1 MYMPRHNMYMP
12 TPVCRARAY
21 RVANKSD
28 LTSPSAFMK
37 SPASGADSSVDEAP
51 WQNSSDF
58 FDFLFLFDFQMSE
71 SKHFLLNL
79 PQSPPFHQ
87 NLAPKLPISHR
98 FRPPNYP

>member
-1 MYMPRHNMYMP
+1 MFPS
-12 TPVCRARAY
+12 VCLS
-21 RVANKSD
+21 VCGQKI
-28 LTSPSAFMK
+28 AFFVINLRNLVK
-37 SPASGADSSVDEAP
+37 FAQI

-87 NLAPKLPISHR
+87 NLAISRHPLPR
-98 FRPPNYP
+98 MYT